1 MTRPSR
7 RRTASDLPGLDI
19 AEQRSWQNYLHAA
32 LRFHTAMD
40 RCLTEAHHLS
50 VIDMRVLDILD
61 RSADGAARMGDLA
74 DALAANPHHM
84 TKRIHRLEERGLVQR
99 EQNSADRRGVVA
111 RITEEGRSVA
121 VHASRDYAQGSR
133 PISSVRCLAA
143 SSPPSRRT
151 AAVSMSVWVRR
162 SRRSSLRAVY
172 RRGACGIIDVIC
184 WCTDRRA
191 VLPRHPQSTFPA
203 FAPRRKPDMEDVDIG
218 GWSLVLLLGHAANL
232 N

>member
-61 RSADGAARMGDLA
+61 KSADGAARMGDLA

-111 RITEEGRSVA
+111 RITDEGRSLA
-121 VHASRDYAQGSR
+121 VHASRDYAQGVKAHLIGS
-133 PISSVRCLAA
+133 L
-143 SSPPSRRT
+143 SRRQLT
-151 AAVSMSVWVRR
+151 TLEENCRR
-162 SRRSSLRAVY
+162 INVGLGQA
-172 RRGACGIIDVIC
+172 
-184 WCTDRRA
+184 
-191 VLPRHPQSTFPA
+191 
-203 FAPRRKPDMEDVDIG
+203 KPT
-218 GWSLVLLLGHAANL
+218 L
-232 N
+232 